1 MISAHR
7 RFLLRALGVLAVV
20 VTTGATAHKF
30 YFSRTVVRHNVQTN
44 SLEVEMRIFTDD
56 LERAI
61 GATPENPARLG
72 DEREIEEAD
81 RLIEEY
87 LRENFS
93 IAINGQ
99 PMLLRF
105 WGKEVDYDITWCFF
119 EVSNVPDIHV
129 IEVKNTTLIDVFED
143 QLNEVD
149 LEMAGWER
157 RIQLHREQP
166 SEAVQN

>member
-1 MISAHR
+1 MISAQR
-7 RFLLRALGVLAVV
+7 RFLLRTLGVLALVV
-20 VTTGATAHKF
+20 STGTAVHKF
-30 YFSRTVVRHNVQTN
+30 YYSRTVVRHNVQN
-44 SLEVEMRIFTDD
+44 NALEIEMRIFTDD

-61 GATPENPARLG
+61 GATADIPARLG
-72 DEREIEEAD
+72 DDREIEGAD
-81 RLIEEY
+81 QLIEDY
-87 LRENFS
+87 LRNHFTIE
-93 IAINGQ
+93 INGQ
-99 PMLLRF
+99 PMMMRF

-129 IEVKNTTLIDVFED
+129 IEVKNTTLTDLFED